1 MASGVNTLDL
11 GRRAKSLRQARGL
24 TLEDVV
30 SRTDFTVSWLSKLE
44 NGLLTPSLDGLVRL
58 AEVLECG
65 VDELVEGLLTRPRVV
80 ITRHGAGRLDGS
92 RNNGSRNGSSRNG
105 RAAGSVEH
113 LCEEWRGRSMVS
125 TVLHLRP
132 GRSAEPLTCEEG
144 ERLLFVLEGC
154 VQLTYGETSEKLAEG
169 DAAYIDARV
178 QHSLTGD
185 ARRNARVLS
194 VLSRQAEPPATSQR
208 RRPRVARQS

>member
-1 MASGVNTLDL
+1 MAGGINTLDL

-80 ITRHGAGRLDGS
+80 ITRQGDGRLDGS
-92 RNNGSRNGSSRNG
+92 RSGGSRNGKASG
-105 RAAGSVEH
+105 GVEH
-113 LCEEWRGRSMVS
+113 LCEQWRGRSMVS
-125 TVLHLRP
+125 TVLHVRP
-132 GRSAEPLTCEEG
+132 GRGTPQPMCDVG

-154 VQLTYGETSEKLAEG
+154 VQLDYGETSEKLSEG

-178 QHSLTGD
+178 QHSLSSD
-185 ARRNARVLS
+185 SKRAARVLS
-194 VLSRQAEPPATSQR
+194 VLSRHTEPSATTRR
-208 RRPRVARQS
+208 RRPSVAQRG